1 MGKGGREEK
10 DFVPK
15 RVAFLL
21 AGARDP
27 PLGKGPRPRPLAPP
41 SLSAVAHPARPVGL
55 GLHLQWGYAGGGERE
70 GGVAARLGPA
80 SEELGLLPLCQTP
93 LPGASVPTGCCIAC
107 VPSHSPMGHRPL
119 SPSLAEPGASAPLL
133 SAPFCPHM
141 GGDTPLLSSAIPHS
155 FFFFIHPPPRAPP
168 PSPSDFA
175 NRLLIWRAL
184 PPSARVR
191 ARRAGSS
198 LWRRRRRPLRRSSAP
213 RSVPLS
219 SRRAR
224 SPPSVRTSVPA
235 DGRHMRNLPRGRA

>member
-15 RVAFLL
+15 RVAFEL

-27 PLGKGPRPRPLAPP
+27 PVGKGTRPRPLAPP

-55 GLHLQWGYAGGGERE
+55 GLHLQWGWAGGNERE

-80 SEELGLLPLCQTP
+80 SEVLGLLPLCQAP

-119 SPSLAEPGASAPLL
+119 STSLAEPGASAPLP
-133 SAPFCPHM
+133 SAPFCPH
-141 GGDTPLLSSAIPHS
+141 GEEHPTPSSAIPHS
-155 FFFFIHPPPRAPP
+155 FFFFIHIHTRAPP

-219 SRRAR
+219 LRRAR

-235 DGRHMRNLPRGRA
+235 DGRHVRNLPRGRA